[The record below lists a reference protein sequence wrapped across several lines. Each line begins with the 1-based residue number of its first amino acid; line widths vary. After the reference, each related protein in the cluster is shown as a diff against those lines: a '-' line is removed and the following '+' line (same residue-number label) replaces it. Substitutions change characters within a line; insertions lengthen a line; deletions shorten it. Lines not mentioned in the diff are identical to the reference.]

1 MGTGNWCGGIG
12 SDDARKVAAGR
23 IVVMEESRH
32 KKSLENR
39 RKIKEAQYPGARA
52 WYRRE
57 REPGS
62 DDGDGDDHYD
72 GRDHAFKHYFSLE
85 PTQFVC
91 LLRDPIREG
100 LESRA
105 TALLACELLE
115 HAHH

>member
-1 MGTGNWCGGIG
+1 
-12 SDDARKVAAGR
+12 
-23 IVVMEESRH
+23 MEESRH

-52 WYRRE
+52 WCRRE